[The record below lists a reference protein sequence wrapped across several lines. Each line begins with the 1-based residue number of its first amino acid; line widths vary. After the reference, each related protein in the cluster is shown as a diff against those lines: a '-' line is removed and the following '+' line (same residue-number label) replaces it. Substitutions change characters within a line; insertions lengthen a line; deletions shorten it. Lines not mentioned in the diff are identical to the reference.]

1 MDVLLIIVTQGL
13 FKKRIYLYV
22 SCCVCKCNGFIWLF
36 LQNGA
41 FAEHEGD
48 ALSFDECMQLLAE
61 TFPLD
66 EPAEVIT
73 GYI

>member
-1 MDVLLIIVTQGL
+1 MQW
-13 FKKRIYLYV
+13 FYLTV
-22 SCCVCKCNGFIWLF
+22 F